1 MATRGSSGERRFSGR
16 HAWLV
21 GGGGE
26 VARKRVG
33 GEGQTEVRGVC

>member
-1 MATRGSSGERRFSGR
+1 MATRGSSGERRFSGV

-21 GGGGE
+21 GGE
-26 VARKRVG
+26 EEEARKRVG